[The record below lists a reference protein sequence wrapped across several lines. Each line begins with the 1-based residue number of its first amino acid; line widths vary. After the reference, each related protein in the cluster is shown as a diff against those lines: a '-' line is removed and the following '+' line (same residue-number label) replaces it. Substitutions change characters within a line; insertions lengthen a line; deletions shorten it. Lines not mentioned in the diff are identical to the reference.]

1 MSSRGSSCRSRAGA
15 LFSYASYAAYATC
28 AAAGVV
34 AACTTDYQKG
44 LDDPNYGA
52 PNALAGEQQPPSSQ
66 DLQKGHGGEGGTTS
80 SSGGAATPTCVVVGG
95 MLIADAGPCAVS
107 FKTDILGAFGA
118 STCSMTSCHGAN
130 PPIYPPHIDPGDPA
144 GMYTTFAGFKL
155 SNGAPYI
162 NPCSTDPTK
171 AGMECNL
178 AATNGCGSHMPQG
191 GQLDPAAITKIDTW
205 LKCGSPNN

>member
-1 MSSRGSSCRSRAGA
+1 MSDVRVTRAVLGA
-15 LFSYASYAAYATC
+15 LVVFGAAVGT
-28 AAAGVV
+28 V

-52 PNALAGEQQPPSSQ
+52 PNALAGEKQPPTSNALKNGGGSS
-66 DLQKGHGGEGGTTS
+66 GGGEGGT
-80 SSGGAATPTCVVVGG
+80 SSGGAAQPICVKSGG
-95 MLIADAGPCAVS
+95 TLIADAGPCSVS

-118 STCSMTSCHGAN
+118 SSPQCSTAGCHGAN

-144 GMYTTFAGFKL
+144 GMYTTFSQFTL
-155 SNGAPYI
+155 SNSAPYI

-171 AGMECNL
+171 AGIECNL
-178 AATNGCGSHMPQG
+178 AQTGGCGQHMPQG
-191 GQLDPAAITKIDTW
+191 GQLAADAITKIDTW